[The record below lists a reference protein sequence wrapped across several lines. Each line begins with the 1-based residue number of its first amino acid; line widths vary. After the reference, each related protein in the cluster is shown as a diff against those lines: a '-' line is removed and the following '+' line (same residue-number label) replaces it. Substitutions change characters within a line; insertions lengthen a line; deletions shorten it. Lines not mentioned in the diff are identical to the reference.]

1 MFIAALFMIV
11 KTWTQPKCPSTDEWI
26 KMRFLYT
33 IEYYSAIK
41 KKEVL
46 PFLTVFDSSLSIM
59 LREISQTEK
68 KQITFDLIV
77 CGIKNK
83 QTSKK
88 SETQR
93 TDWWLPEAAWSRGQ
107 GV

>member
-1 MFIAALFMIV
+1 MIF
-11 KTWTQPKCPSTDEWI
+11 KSWTQPKCPSTDEWI
-26 KMRFLYT
+26 KMWFIYT

-46 PFLTVFDSSLSIM
+46 PFLTVVVTLKHYAKRNKSD
-59 LREISQTEK
+59 REET
-68 KQITFDLIV
+68 TFDLIV

-93 TDWWLPEAAWSRGQ
+93 TDWWLPEAAWSRGK